1 VTDWDIDPAG
11 VGRVLQATY
20 DKSLELET
28 HAGNYGSYLQG
39 AAGNAGGMIADALG
53 GFAISYNPSFNAIAA
68 QVIASMTGAKD
79 ATVAYLDGHTEMA
92 LNAQRGATGAFDK
105 QNKANQKQIDD
116 DMYNREVDRQKAA
129 DSHSILDDV
138 SKTIDTAT
146 SGKPAKAEPVEPYTG
161 TGGTSTV
168 DSGRTPDGAA

>member
-1 VTDWDIDPAG
+1 MTDWDIDPAG
-11 VGRVLQATY
+11 VSQVLQATY
-20 DKSLELET
+20 DRSLDLET

-39 AAGNAGGMIADALG
+39 AAGNAGGMIADALN
-53 GFAISYNPSFNAIAA
+53 GFAISYNRSFNAIAA

-79 ATVAYLDGHTEMA
+79 ATVAYLDGHYEMA

-105 QNKANQKQIDD
+105 QHKADQQKIDK

-129 DSHSILDDV
+129 DEGLLTEV
-138 SKTIDTAT
+138 EKTIAVAT
-146 SGKPAKAEPVEPYTG
+146 GEKKAEPIEPYTG

-168 DSGRTPDGAA
+168 ESGGY